1 MKESTENLKE
11 AVWKTWLRSVKGGM
25 GSDSPYTYLNQYGF
39 TGHFAG
45 LDKHFNDPRE
55 IAHALEELNDEICL
69 ECGCGW
75 RDHRPGMMGGI
86 DCP

>member
-1 MKESTENLKE
+1 MENLKD

-25 GSDSPYTYLNQYGF
+25 GAGTPTMMLKEYGF

-45 LDKHFNDPRE
+45 LDNHFRDPLE

-69 ECGCGW
+69 ECGCSW
-75 RDHRPGMMGGI
+75 REHRPGMMGGY
-86 DCP
+86 